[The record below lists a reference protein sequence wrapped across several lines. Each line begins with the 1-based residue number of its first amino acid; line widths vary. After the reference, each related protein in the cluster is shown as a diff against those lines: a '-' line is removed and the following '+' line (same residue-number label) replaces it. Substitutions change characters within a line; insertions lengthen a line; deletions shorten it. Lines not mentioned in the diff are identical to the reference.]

1 MDEKNANGEIN
12 ANESV
17 KQLSDSDAQSVES
30 AAEAREFDVVTE
42 KPAQRQE
49 KKTKNAAKRPSGKQR
64 SETTQVVTKTAV
76 RTLVVL
82 VAALIVIFAF
92 YILVF
97 PASSGSFCYTVG
109 MKNTSAW
116 LASRAAKKSGEVDDY
131 YTAFLRAVD
140 AKNWSIVER
149 SGRALLVPAE
159 VDGTK
164 FTSSDFTDFCD
175 ELDDNEILSERDF
188 STKTYVQYNYIYSIA
203 VRLDENDENI
213 FNLAKSYINSGS
225 SYYYAG
231 YNPLQ
236 AYIDA
241 AVKNKKIEPNMILDE
256 FMDYY
261 QSYSWRD
268 EIGGDHATAQRYM
281 RQDLK
286 RLVEARMGEKDKQ
299 GNITVVWEEGNEVH
313 DFWKDKLN

>member
-1 MDEKNANGEIN
+1 M
-12 ANESV
+12 
-17 KQLSDSDAQSVES
+17 
-30 AAEAREFDVVTE
+30 
-42 KPAQRQE
+42 
-49 KKTKNAAKRPSGKQR
+49 
-64 SETTQVVTKTAV
+64 
-76 RTLVVL
+76 
-82 VAALIVIFAF
+82 
-92 YILVF
+92 
-97 PASSGSFCYTVG
+97 
-109 MKNTSAW
+109 
-116 LASRAAKKSGEVDDY
+116 
-131 YTAFLRAVD
+131 
-140 AKNWSIVER
+140 
-149 SGRALLVPAE
+149 PAE

-203 VRLDENDENI
+203 VRLDETTKTFSI
-213 FNLAKSYINSGS
+213 SQKLYQQRQQLLLCG
-225 SYYYAG
+225 
-231 YNPLQ
+231 LQ
-236 AYIDA
+236 SAQSLYRRGGE
-241 AVKNKKIEPNMILDE
+241 KQKIEPNMILDE

>member
-82 VAALIVIFAF
+82 VAALILIFAF

-213 FNLAKSYINSGS
+213 FNLAKSYINSGG

-231 YNPLQ
+231 YNPLK

-241 AVKNKKIEPNMILDE
+241 AVKNKKLEPNMILDE

-268 EIGGDHATAQRYM
+268 EIGGDHSTAQRYM

>member
-82 VAALIVIFAF
+82 VAALILIFAF

-231 YNPLQ
+231 Y
-236 AYIDA
+236 
-241 AVKNKKIEPNMILDE
+241 
-256 FMDYY
+256 Y

-268 EIGGDHATAQRYM
+268 EIGGDHSTAQRYM

>member
-1 MDEKNANGEIN
+1 M
-12 ANESV
+12 
-17 KQLSDSDAQSVES
+17 
-30 AAEAREFDVVTE
+30 
-42 KPAQRQE
+42 
-49 KKTKNAAKRPSGKQR
+49 
-64 SETTQVVTKTAV
+64 
-76 RTLVVL
+76 
-82 VAALIVIFAF
+82 
-92 YILVF
+92 VF

-231 YNPLQ
+231 YNPLK

-241 AVKNKKIEPNMILDE
+241 AVKNKKLEPNMILDE

-261 QSYSWRD
+261 QNYSWRD

>member
-82 VAALIVIFAF
+82 VAALILIFAF

-140 AKNWSIVER
+140 AKNWLCLCLPRWTELNSHLPILR
-149 SGRALLVPAE
+149 ISATSLTT
-159 VDGTK
+159 TK
-164 FTSSDFTDFCD
+164 FCPSVIS
-175 ELDDNEILSERDF
+175 
-188 STKTYVQYNYIYSIA
+188 
-203 VRLDENDENI
+203 
-213 FNLAKSYINSGS
+213 
-225 SYYYAG
+225 
-231 YNPLQ
+231 
-236 AYIDA
+236 
-241 AVKNKKIEPNMILDE
+241 
-256 FMDYY
+256 
-261 QSYSWRD
+261 
-268 EIGGDHATAQRYM
+268 AQRPTCSTIIFT
-281 RQDLK
+281 
-286 RLVEARMGEKDKQ
+286 A
-299 GNITVVWEEGNEVH
+299 
-313 DFWKDKLN
+313 

>member
-203 VRLDENDENI
+203 VRLDENDEND
-213 FNLAKSYINSGS
+213 S
-225 SYYYAG
+225 
-231 YNPLQ
+231 
-236 AYIDA
+236 
-241 AVKNKKIEPNMILDE
+241 
-256 FMDYY
+256 
-261 QSYSWRD
+261 
-268 EIGGDHATAQRYM
+268 
-281 RQDLK
+281 
-286 RLVEARMGEKDKQ
+286 
-299 GNITVVWEEGNEVH
+299 
-313 DFWKDKLN
+313 

>member
-64 SETTQVVTKTAV
+64 SEATQVVTKTAV

-82 VAALIVIFAF
+82 VAALILIFAF

-231 YNPLQ
+231 YNPLK

-241 AVKNKKIEPNMILDE
+241 AVKNKKLEPNMILDE

-268 EIGGDHATAQRYM
+268 EIGGDHSTAQRYM

>member
-82 VAALIVIFAF
+82 VAALILIFAF

-116 LASRAAKKSGEVDDY
+116 LASRAAKKSGEVVQ
-131 YTAFLRAVD
+131 ARRQGRGAPLRAAARRGTRTRVPTQ
-140 AKNWSIVER
+140 
-149 SGRALLVPAE
+149 GRT
-159 VDGTK
+159 G
-164 FTSSDFTDFCD
+164 
-175 ELDDNEILSERDF
+175 R
-188 STKTYVQYNYIYSIA
+188 
-203 VRLDENDENI
+203 
-213 FNLAKSYINSGS
+213 
-225 SYYYAG
+225 
-231 YNPLQ
+231 
-236 AYIDA
+236 
-241 AVKNKKIEPNMILDE
+241 
-256 FMDYY
+256 
-261 QSYSWRD
+261 
-268 EIGGDHATAQRYM
+268 
-281 RQDLK
+281 
-286 RLVEARMGEKDKQ
+286 
-299 GNITVVWEEGNEVH
+299 
-313 DFWKDKLN
+313 

>member
-17 KQLSDSDAQSVES
+17 KQLSDGNAQSVES
-30 AAEAREFDVVTE
+30 EAEAREFDVVTE

-116 LASRAAKKSGEVDDY
+116 LASRAAK
-131 YTAFLRAVD
+131 RA
-140 AKNWSIVER
+140 ARWTTITLPFCAPLTQR
-149 SGRALLVPAE
+149 IGR
-159 VDGTK
+159 
-164 FTSSDFTDFCD
+164 
-175 ELDDNEILSERDF
+175 
-188 STKTYVQYNYIYSIA
+188 
-203 VRLDENDENI
+203 
-213 FNLAKSYINSGS
+213 
-225 SYYYAG
+225 
-231 YNPLQ
+231 
-236 AYIDA
+236 
-241 AVKNKKIEPNMILDE
+241 
-256 FMDYY
+256 
-261 QSYSWRD
+261 
-268 EIGGDHATAQRYM
+268 
-281 RQDLK
+281 
-286 RLVEARMGEKDKQ
+286 
-299 GNITVVWEEGNEVH
+299 
-313 DFWKDKLN
+313 

>member
-17 KQLSDSDAQSVES
+17 KQLSDGNAQSVES
-30 AAEAREFDVVTE
+30 EAEAREFDVVTE

-82 VAALIVIFAF
+82 VAALILIFAF

-225 SYYYAG
+225 SSYYAG
-231 YNPLQ
+231 YNPLK

-241 AVKNKKIEPNMILDE
+241 AVKNKKLEPNMILDE

-261 QSYSWRD
+261 QNYSWRD

>member
-17 KQLSDSDAQSVES
+17 KQLSDGNAQSVES
-30 AAEAREFDVVTE
+30 EAEAREFDVVTE

-82 VAALIVIFAF
+82 VAALILIFAF

-225 SYYYAG
+225 GYYYEG
-231 YNPLQ
+231 YNPLK

-241 AVKNKKIEPNMILDE
+241 AVKNKKLEPNMILDE

-261 QSYSWRD
+261 QNYSWRD

>member
-231 YNPLQ
+231 CNPLK